1 MSELFGPA
9 GPADDFHRN
18 AMLWPREDD
27 GLLGE
32 GFIAAGNAL
41 VRHWQEHGPNDLML
55 MPMILTYRH
64 GLELLLK
71 EAIREAAGCLRR
83 DGLSDPTLASDA
95 IDSWLKNKAGH
106 RLRVLGVRLDELL
119 DLLREET
126 LPSELHTTLNTLHEL
141 DPSGE
146 TFRYAA
152 SWDRERKRFIPSARP
167 HATHIDVVAMGE
179 EFGKVASLIGGGV
192 LTVLDLYREAQAEYG
207 P

>member
-1 MSELFGPA
+1 MNDLFGPA

-41 VRHWQEHGPNDLML
+41 VRDWTEHGPNDLL
-55 MPMILTYRH
+55 LVPMILSYRH

-71 EAIREAAGCLRR
+71 EAIRQAAACVRR
-83 DGLSDPTLASDA
+83 DGVSDPTIDPDA
-95 IDSWLKNKAGH
+95 VDTWLKNKAGH
-106 RLRVLGVRLDELL
+106 QLRLLGERLD
-119 DLLREET
+119 DLLAMLREDALPAET
-126 LPSELHTTLNTLHEL
+126 HATLNSLHEL

-146 TFRYAA
+146 TFRYAS
-152 SWDRERKRFIPSARP
+152 SWDREGKRFIPSRRP
-167 HATHIDVVAMGE
+167 DASHIDVVAMGK
-179 EFGKVASLIGGGV
+179 EFQAVASLIGGGV
-192 LTVLDLYREAQAEYG
+192 LTVLDLYREMQSEYG